1 MAIGTLTSTTIAAR
15 YKSLLKITGTGN
27 DELHATT
34 LKLIEDGD
42 GNNSCLQLAQNR
54 AEIVPVANHA
64 NAFEVSQTDGTQI
77 FNIASDTPALIVN
90 AATVTLT
97 QDTDFVTS
105 GGVNGMSIDGT
116 TFSVDGSNNRIGIG
130 TAAPGYLL
138 EMSSAAATSNVPT
151 LAITNLST
159 TAAHVGGNLYFRR
172 GDPDANLGDDILLGE
187 IVWFGQDNSDDA
199 WIDAGRIKC
208 TTDGTPGTN
217 DMPADLSFWTNDG
230 VNSAEQRMV
239 INAAGKVGIGN
250 AAPGQELH
258 VGDNTS
264 GANVYIQMSTNT
276 DAKAGLMFS
285 VNNSALWV
293 LENDASDDLRVYD
306 YSDTSE
312 ASHIGPGDNDW
323 QAGSDERIKKDIVNI
338 GSVLNKVNALRPITW
353 KRKYGK
359 LDKTYPGLVAQEV
372 IPQFPLVVSGSVD
385 SFQET
390 TDDQDNLSYT
400 GGLSIGYSNFVPYL
414 IKAVQE
420 LSAKVT
426 ALENA

>member
-1 MAIGTLTSTTIAAR
+1 
-15 YKSLLKITGTGN
+15 
-27 DELHATT
+27 
-34 LKLIEDGD
+34 
-42 GNNSCLQLAQNR
+42 
-54 AEIVPVANHA
+54 
-64 NAFEVSQTDGTQI
+64 
-77 FNIASDTPALIVN
+77 
-90 AATVTLT
+90 
-97 QDTDFVTS
+97 
-105 GGVNGMSIDGT
+105 
-116 TFSVDGSNNRIGIG
+116 
-130 TAAPGYLL
+130 
-138 EMSSAAATSNVPT
+138 
-151 LAITNLST
+151 
-159 TAAHVGGNLYFRR
+159 
-172 GDPDANLGDDILLGE
+172 
-187 IVWFGQDNSDDA
+187 
-199 WIDAGRIKC
+199 
-208 TTDGTPGTN
+208 
-217 DMPADLSFWTNDG
+217 
-230 VNSAEQRMV
+230 
-239 INAAGKVGIGN
+239 
-250 AAPGQELH
+250 
-258 VGDNTS
+258 
-264 GANVYIQMSTNT
+264 MSTNT

>member
-1 MAIGTLTSTTIAAR
+1 ISSTYTT
-15 YKSLLKITGTGN
+15 LLKTTDVVDSTLRYIEDGAGT
-27 DELHATT
+27 DTT
-34 LKLIEDGD
+34 LKVATDKISIDAADKLYLDG
-42 GNNSCLQLAQNR
+42 
-54 AEIVPVANHA
+54 
-64 NAFEVSQTDGTQI
+64 GTHTYI
-77 FNIASDTPALIVN
+77 DESAPDIM
-90 AATVTLT
+90 
-97 QDTDFVTS
+97 DFYS
-105 GGVNGMSIDGT
+105 GGTHMLSLDKTNTEVVINEGSADINFRVEGNGDANLLFCDAGNDR
-116 TFSVDGSNNRIGIG
+116 VGIG

-276 DAKAGLMFS
+276 DAKAGL
-285 VNNSALWV
+285 
-293 LENDASDDLRVYD
+293 
-306 YSDTSE
+306 
-312 ASHIGPGDNDW
+312 
-323 QAGSDERIKKDIVNI
+323 
-338 GSVLNKVNALRPITW
+338 
-353 KRKYGK
+353 
-359 LDKTYPGLVAQEV
+359 
-372 IPQFPLVVSGSVD
+372 
-385 SFQET
+385 
-390 TDDQDNLSYT
+390 
-400 GGLSIGYSNFVPYL
+400 
-414 IKAVQE
+414 
-420 LSAKVT
+420 
-426 ALENA
+426 